1 MSLFYR
7 RSIQEMLS
15 HCSYFLSKEQLE
27 TLVKN
32 LNLEN
37 EKSLHAQ
44 WELAVLYAL
53 SASGLMEHEPD
64 YKRKPDI
71 RWTSRNSLHE
81 FIADVRTVSDEGYE
95 KENPREFYRR
105 ELYRQTKKAGLDPS
119 FFRDEPGHA
128 MEGNNFRDRKVKLL
142 YPPVNE
148 YKRLFNADFF
158 NFIQRIK
165 NNQPGYDEI
174 RLQGG
179 NFDVKV
185 IYQVQQG
192 SIRIGGGN
200 ISYTVPYSAT
210 RNPVFHALKDKA
222 NQLKRAEYQGVK
234 GVILTDGGCQ
244 MLNNGFRSP
253 TGETYTDE
261 DIILRFLKGRKS
273 ISFVMTIFTK
283 RENHLYSQLEPLRI
297 RAKLFANPDADFLLP
312 NTCKNALM
320 EMPRFIPEPKLN
332 GDNAARHLKQG
343 WDGPEKG
350 WYGGTKITSGSF
362 MNKIYISSRSLAE
375 LLSQQ
380 ISLEKFC
387 EINNLNGDQGN
398 ILNLWLNQGLGISN
412 VAFERHENQDD
423 DHVVLTY
430 EPDFSLK
437 KYEMP
442 KHGLRRLIYNLWQ
455 KLNYF
460 RPKQK

>member
-1 MSLFYR
+1 
-7 RSIQEMLS
+7 MLN
-15 HCSYFLSKEQLE
+15 HCSCFLSKEQLKA
-27 TLVKN
+27 LVKQ

-64 YKRKPDI
+64 YNRKPDI

-81 FIADVRTVSDEGYE
+81 FIADVRTLSDEGYE
-95 KENPREFYRR
+95 KENPREFYRQ

-119 FFRDEPGHA
+119 FFRDEPSHA
-128 MEGNNFRDRKVKLL
+128 MKGSNFRDRKVKLL

-148 YKRLFNADFF
+148 YKRLFNSDFF

-165 NNQPGYDEI
+165 DNQPGYDEI
-174 RLQGG
+174 RLHGDD
-179 NFDVKV
+179 FDVKV

-200 ISYTVPYSAT
+200 ISYTVPYSVT

-222 NQLKRAEYQGVK
+222 NQLKKAEYQGVK
-234 GVILTDGGCQ
+234 GIILTDGGCSILTNT
-244 MLNNGFRSP
+244 LNGP
-253 TGETYTDE
+253 TAYTDE

-273 ISFVMTIFTK
+273 ISFVMTIFAK
-283 RENHLYSQLEPLRI
+283 RENCLYRQLEPLRI
-297 RAKLFANPDADFLLP
+297 KAKLFANSDADFLLP
-312 NTCKNALM
+312 DTCKNALL

-332 GDNAARHLKQG
+332 GDNAARHLKKG
-343 WDGPEKG
+343 WDG
-350 WYGGTKITSGSF
+350 GTRITSGHF
-362 MNKIYISSRSLAE
+362 MNKIYVSSRSLAE

-387 EINNLNGDQGN
+387 EINNLNGDKGN
-398 ILNLWLNQGLGISN
+398 ILNLWLNQGLSISN
-412 VAFERHENQDD
+412 VAFEKHEDQDD

-430 EPDFSLK
+430 QPDFSLK
-437 KYEMP
+437 KYETP
-442 KHGLRRLIYNLWQ
+442 KQGLRHKIYKLWQ
-455 KLNYF
+455 M
-460 RPKQK
+460 RS